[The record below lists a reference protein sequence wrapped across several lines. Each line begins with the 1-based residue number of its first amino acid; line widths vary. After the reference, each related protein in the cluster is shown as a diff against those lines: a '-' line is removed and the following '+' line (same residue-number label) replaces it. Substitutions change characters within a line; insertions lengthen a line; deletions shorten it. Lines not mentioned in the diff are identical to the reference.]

1 MQTIQGFRGKSMRVI
16 FAALLVMVFS
26 QAVISEEVNDA
37 TERSAVVEGGRP
49 LLWKSGVENGERGY
63 LTDKLID
70 FSSSRPPANIQQTSP
85 VNESSEASSVP
96 SAEFWQGLAKVLNA
110 ISAALDENRIQRL
123 ESRPV
128 PRGW

>member
-1 MQTIQGFRGKSMRVI
+1 MRVI